1 MLSGKNKK
9 LVSEKTI
16 MLSRNVD
23 GQEKE

>member
-1 MLSGKNKK
+1 LSGKNKK